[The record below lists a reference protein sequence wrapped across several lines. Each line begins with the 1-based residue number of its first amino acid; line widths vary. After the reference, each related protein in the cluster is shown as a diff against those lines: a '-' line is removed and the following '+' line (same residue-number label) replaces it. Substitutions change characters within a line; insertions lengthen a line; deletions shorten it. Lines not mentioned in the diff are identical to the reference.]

1 MGEQQGEEE
10 RTWQP
15 TLPRLFDL
23 WRLFLTHTNSEDLI
37 EQLVRRLAE
46 ALGADRVSLMLLDEA
61 ERVLTVSAA
70 VGLPAD
76 VVAGTRIA
84 LGEGIAG
91 WVALT
96 GQPLLLP
103 EGPDVPAPLREAMG
117 HEEITSALCVP
128 LQVEGRVI
136 GVLNLSRLDGRARF
150 TPGHLGVVSLLAERA
165 AIAIRIARLRSEL
178 RAGEEFVTRILESI
192 PTSLLVLDRGLRI
205 VSANRNFLDKA
216 RRTARLTIGRKM
228 ADVLPRALLRR
239 TRLERMVEEV
249 FRTGRPLEGGML
261 TYRAPGLPTRV
272 YAYRLF
278 PLKGQAS
285 VEHVVLLMDDVTE
298 RERLQE
304 EARRAERHLAGVV
317 ECATD
322 LVVSM
327 SLDGRIASWNR
338 AAEVTSGF
346 AADEVRGRSLSS
358 LCAAADGQAM
368 ERVVRAVGRGRPV
381 QHAEMALRTREGREV
396 PIAWNCA
403 PMRDD
408 QGKVTGIVA
417 VGRDLTER
425 RRMEAELLQSSKMAS
440 LGVMAGGIAHEL
452 RNPLG
457 IIAAAAQLLV
467 DRPDDERLRAE
478 AVERIRSS
486 VQRASLIIENLLRFA
501 HPSTEHRE
509 DVDVNALVEETLGLL
524 ASRTTQQGVNVQRD
538 LQPGLPGIQ
547 ANRSLLQQVFTNIL
561 VNACNAMPQGGALAV
576 ATRAHP
582 PGQVEIRFADTGC
595 GIPPEN
601 LSRVFDPFFTTM
613 PVGQGAGLGLAI
625 SYAIVKHHQGA
636 IEVESEVGKGA
647 TFTVRLPIRPA
658 PGAARGLLLRPPPP
672 AVARAQQRQEPVEGA

>member
-1 MGEQQGEEE
+1 MSEHEAKEE

-76 VVAGTRIA
+76 VAAGTRIA

-136 GVLNLSRLDGRARF
+136 GVLNLSRLDRRSPFAL
-150 TPGHLGVVSLLAERA
+150 TDLQVVSLLAERA
-165 AIAIRIARLRSEL
+165 AVAIRVARLRSEL

-216 RRTARLTIGRKM
+216 RRTAQLTIGRKM
-228 ADVLPRALLRR
+228 ADVLPPALLRH
-239 TRLERMVEEV
+239 TRLDRLAEEV
-249 FRTGRPLEGGML
+249 FRTGRPLEGGRL
-261 TYRAPGLPTRV
+261 TYRAPGLPTRL
-272 YAYRLF
+272 YTYRLF
-278 PLKGQAS
+278 PIKGQRG
-285 VEHVVLLMDDVTE
+285 VEHVVLLMDDITE

-358 LCAAADGQAM
+358 LCVAEDGQAM
-368 ERVVRAVGRGRPV
+368 EEVVRAVGRGRPV
-381 QHAEMALRTREGREV
+381 QNAEIVLRTRDGHQV
-396 PIAWNCA
+396 AIAWNCA

-452 RNPLG
+452 RNPLA
-457 IIAAAAQLLV
+457 IINAAAQLLV
-467 DRPDDERLRAE
+467 DRPHDERLRAE

-509 DVDVNALVEETLGLL
+509 DIDVNVLVEETLGLL
-524 ASRTTQQGVNVQRD
+524 ASRMTQQGVNVQRD

-576 ATRAHP
+576 ATRAHAA
-582 PGQVEIRFADTGC
+582 GQVEIRFADTGC

-601 LSRVFDPFFTTM
+601 LSRIFDPFFTTM

-625 SYAIVKHHQGA
+625 SYAIVQRHQGA
-636 IEVESEVGKGA
+636 IEVESEVGKGT
-647 TFTVRLPIRPA
+647 TFTVRLPVSSA
-658 PGAARGLLLRPPPP
+658 PLGSGSPP
-672 AVARAQQRQEPVEGA
+672 AASHPMAVSAVQQHGPAKRE